1 MAGINKVILIGNLG
15 RDPEL
20 RYTQSGSAVANLA
33 LATTRSYTN
42 SRTNERVEE
51 TEWHR
56 VVVWGKQ
63 AEFCNQYLSKGRQ
76 VYIEGRLQTRNYED
90 KDGIKRYSTEIVAD
104 TVQFLGRRGD
114 GGGGGG
120 GGGGGYDDGG
130 GRGGGGGGYGGGRG
144 GGGGGG
150 GGGYGGGGG
159 GGGGYQDQGP
169 PSGGGPGGAPGGGAP
184 GGGAPGGGGGGGGY
198 DNYIPEPA
206 DDDIPF

>member
-20 RYTQSGSAVANLA
+20 RYTQGGTAVCNLSI
-33 LATTRSYTN
+33 ATTRSYNN

-63 AEFCNQYLSKGRQ
+63 AEFSNQYLSKGRQ
-76 VYIEGRLQTRNYED
+76 VYIEGRLQTRSYED
-90 KDGIKRYSTEIVAD
+90 RDGVKKYSTEVVAD
-104 TVQFLGRRGD
+104 TVQFLGGRGGGGGGDFD

-120 GGGGGYDDGG
+120 GGSYGGGGGGGGGSYGGGGG
-130 GRGGGGGGYGGGRG
+130 GRGGGGGY
-144 GGGGGG
+144 GGGGG

-159 GGGGYQDQGP
+159 GGGRGGPDQGP
-169 PSGGGPGGAPGGGAP
+169 PD
-184 GGGAPGGGGGGGGY
+184 GGGGY
-198 DNYIPEPA
+198 DNYIPEPS